1 MARVS
6 FTDNLRRHVD
16 CPPADVQGSTVREAL
31 EAVFADNPQLKSY
44 VLDDQSRLRRHV
56 NVFINGR
63 LARDRLALS
72 DAIGAGDEVFVFQ
85 ALSGG

>member
-1 MARVS
+1 LALVN
-6 FTDNLRRHVD
+6 FTENLRRHVE
-16 CPPADVQGSTVREAL
+16 CPPAEVKASTVREAL

-44 VLDDQSRLRRHV
+44 ILDDQSRLRRHV
-56 NVFINGR
+56 NVFVNGR

-72 DAIGAGDEVFVFQ
+72 DKLGASDEVFVFQ

>member
-1 MARVS
+1 MALVN
-6 FTDNLRRHVD
+6 FTENLRRHVD
-16 CPPADVQGSTVREAL
+16 CPPAEVAAETVRDAL

-44 VLDDQSRLRRHV
+44 IVDDQCRLRRHV

-63 LARDRLALS
+63 LARDRLGLS
-72 DAIGAGDEVFVFQ
+72 DRLGPADEVFVFQ